1 MLGGEPGD
9 CKTMQAAYFMVLDE
23 SVASCALSEALW
35 APLWIRFPCPSP
47 ADVQASSVRNDSQ
60 RFRIDIY
67 YLTDVLL
74 VASGT

>member
-1 MLGGEPGD
+1 MLGGEPVD
-9 CKTMQAAYFMVLDE
+9 CETMQAAYFMVLDE
-23 SVASCALSEALW
+23 AVASRALSEALW
-35 APLWIRFPCPSP
+35 APFWIRFRCSSP
-47 ADVQASSVRNDSQ
+47 ADLQASSVRNHSQ